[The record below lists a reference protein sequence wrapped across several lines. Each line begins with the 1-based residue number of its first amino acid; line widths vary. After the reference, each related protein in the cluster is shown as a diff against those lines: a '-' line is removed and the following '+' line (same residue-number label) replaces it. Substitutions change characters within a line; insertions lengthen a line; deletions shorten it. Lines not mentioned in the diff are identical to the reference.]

1 MVEKKK
7 TPTKVKQRKNRLTGE
22 TLGPAGSSADSQ
34 IIDAIKGAI
43 KSVPGAYSNAYG
55 DPYNNLIDKAP
66 GNRWDPTLG
75 GAQAALNAGLGGV
88 RSGLGA
94 ASNVINPALNAAS
107 NVFKAGDQESGY
119 NYLDGEQSLGDFAQ
133 SGLGA
138 ASSGLNAASNAFKAG
153 ENALE
158 PFLGRIDSVLNSF
171 QSNGDADSQRL
182 DEVAKMLSSS
192 GPSKADNFS
201 WENQVATDEGVAEL
215 RRRLGMDQN
224 NRPSGEFQKD
234 DGFEWWYDGEG
245 ALENLRRGGIDL
257 ERGLDK
263 AGRALNPFMSDSWA
277 SRALFGDKNKF
288 DYDAPRTAGP
298 LDVAGNARDMPG
310 GRYGPEWAAAMNAV
324 GADDYNKAM
333 EEGNPVRGLSPQ
345 QEDSS
350 GSGSGLNQVDLSAL
364 LALMAGQGGGGATGG
379 AGGQAMSLME
389 QLANS
394 QRGGA
399 EGRYDEVLK
408 FLGTEGARRNNQID
422 SDEAAILK
430 QLQGSDAK
438 RRAGEDFYR
447 DRRGGEFGELMGKM
461 NAYQSAGS
469 GRLADLGIDPQL
481 YTSAVGQQ
489 MGTLLGAQMQ
499 SGNDLMNR
507 MAMIGAER
515 AEGAMGR
522 ASAGM
527 SKERR
532 SLDASVASMMFQGSQ
547 TLSMELQSINDALM
561 NKRIDAATAQQ
572 AINQSTQKA
581 QQSMMQNEAIGQALG
596 LQSGMGAVLGEQGYL
611 GKFIDQDLK
620 PADSPE
626 AVQIV
631 NQDLIDQLG
640 LPQNLIGQ
648 PMSVSQLQKWAN
660 LGKTT
665 AQTNE
670 MTFR

>member
-1 MVEKKK
+1 MAEKNK
-7 TPTKVKQRKNRLTGE
+7 TSTNK
-22 TLGPAGSSADSQ
+22 
-34 IIDAIKGAI
+34 
-43 KSVPGAYSNAYG
+43 
-55 DPYNNLIDKAP
+55 
-66 GNRWDPTLG
+66 
-75 GAQAALNAGLGGV
+75 
-88 RSGLGA
+88 
-94 ASNVINPALNAAS
+94 
-107 NVFKAGDQESGY
+107 SGY
-119 NYLDGEQSLGDFAQ
+119 NYLDGEQTLGDLAR

-138 ASSGLNAASNAFKAG
+138 IPNAFKSG
-153 ENALE
+153 E
-158 PFLGRIDSVLNSF
+158 
-171 QSNGDADSQRL
+171 QDADTQRL
-182 DEVAKMLSSS
+182 NEVAKMLSSS
-192 GPSKADNFS
+192 GPSTADNFS
-201 WENQVATDEGVAEL
+201 WENQVSTDEGVAQL

-224 NRPSGEFQKD
+224 NRPPGEFQKD

-245 ALENLRRGGIDL
+245 VLENLRRGGIDL

-263 AGRALNPFMSDSWA
+263 AGRALNPFMKNSWMQ
-277 SRALFGDKNKF
+277 RLIMGDQNKF

-310 GRYGPEWAAAMNAV
+310 GRYSPEWAAAMNAV

-333 EEGNPVRGLSPQ
+333 EEGNPVRSLSPQ
-345 QEDSS
+345 QEDP
-350 GSGSGLNQVDLSAL
+350 SGSGLNQVDLSAL
-364 LALMAGQGGGGATGG
+364 LALMAGEEAGPAGDGSGNLAT
-379 AGGQAMSLME
+379 SLGK
-389 QLANS
+389 QLADS
-394 QRGGA
+394 QSSGA
-399 EGRYDEVLK
+399 QGRFDELIK
-408 FLGTEGARRNNQID
+408 FLGTEGARRNDQMD

-447 DRRGGEFGELMGKM
+447 DRRAGEFGELMGRM
-461 NAYQSAGS
+461 NTYQTAGS
-469 GRLADLGIDPQL
+469 GRLIDLGIDPQL

-499 SGNDLMNR
+499 SGNDLLNR
-507 MAMIGAER
+507 MAMVGAER

-532 SLDASVASMMFQGSQ
+532 SLDASVASMMFEGSQ
-547 TLSMELQSINDALM
+547 TLSMELQSINEALM
-561 NKRIDAATAQQ
+561 KRRIDAATAQQ
-572 AINQSTQKA
+572 AIDQSTQKA
-581 QQSMMQNEAIGQALG
+581 RRSMMQNEAIGQALG
-596 LQSGMGAVLGEQGYL
+596 LQDGMGSVLGEQGYL

-620 PADSPE
+620 PADSPDF
-626 AVQIV
+626 VQIV

-670 MTFR
+670 MNFR

>member
-1 MVEKKK
+1 MVEKNK
-7 TPTKVKQRKNRLTGE
+7 TSTN
-22 TLGPAGSSADSQ
+22 
-34 IIDAIKGAI
+34 
-43 KSVPGAYSNAYG
+43 
-55 DPYNNLIDKAP
+55 
-66 GNRWDPTLG
+66 
-75 GAQAALNAGLGGV
+75 
-88 RSGLGA
+88 
-94 ASNVINPALNAAS
+94 
-107 NVFKAGDQESGY
+107 ESGY
-119 NYLDGEQSLGDFAQ
+119 NYLDGEQTLGDLAR

-138 ASSGLNAASNAFKAG
+138 ISNAFKSG
-153 ENALE
+153 EEAIE
-158 PFLGRIDSVLNSF
+158 PLLGRVDSALNF
-171 QSNGDADSQRL
+171 GSNKNADTQRL
-182 DEVAKMLSSS
+182 NEVAKMLSSS
-192 GPSKADNFS
+192 GPSTANNFS
-201 WENQVATDEGVAEL
+201 WENQVATDEGVAQL

-224 NRPSGEFQKD
+224 NRPPGEFQKD
-234 DGFEWWYDGEG
+234 DGFEWWYDDEG
-245 ALENLRRGGIDL
+245 VLENLRRGAIDL

-263 AGRALNPFMSDSWA
+263 AGRALNPFMKNSWMQ
-277 SRALFGDKNKF
+277 RLIMGDQNKF

-298 LDVAGNARDMPG
+298 LDVAGNARNMPG
-310 GRYGPEWAAAMNAV
+310 GRYSPEWAAAMNAV

-333 EEGNPVRGLSPQ
+333 EESTPVRSLSPQ
-345 QEDSS
+345 QEDP
-350 GSGSGLNQVDLSAL
+350 SGSGLNQVDLSAL
-364 LALMAGQGGGGATGG
+364 LALMAGEEAGLAGDGGGN
-379 AGGQAMSLME
+379 QAMSLME
-389 QLANS
+389 QLADS

-399 EGRYDEVLK
+399 QGRFDELIK
-408 FLGTEGARRNNQID
+408 FLGTEGARRNAQMD

-447 DRRGGEFGELMGKM
+447 DRRAGEFGELMGRM
-461 NAYQSAGS
+461 NTYQTAGS
-469 GRLADLGIDPQL
+469 GRLSDLGIDPQL

-507 MAMIGAER
+507 MAMLGAER

-532 SLDASVASMMFQGSQ
+532 SLDASVASMMFEGSQ

-561 NKRIDAATAQQ
+561 KRRIDAATAQR
-572 AINQSTQKA
+572 AIDQSTQKA
-581 QQSMMQNEAIGQALG
+581 RRSMMQNEAIGQALG
-596 LQSGMGAVLGEQGYL
+596 LQDGMGSVLGEQGYL

-670 MTFR
+670 MNFR

>member
-1 MVEKKK
+1 MGVDDKTTPKKK
-7 TPTKVKQRKNRLTGE
+7 KVKQRKNKLTGE
-22 TLGPAGSSADSQ
+22 ELGPVGPSADNQ
-34 IIDAIKGAI
+34 IMDAIKGAI
-43 KSVPGAYSNAYG
+43 GGTSEAYSNAYG

-75 GAQAALNAGLGGV
+75 GAQAGLNAGLNAAGATNQAYNNFVDMPPGNRWDPTLGGAQAALGAGLSGA
-88 RSGLGA
+88 RSGLGTV
-94 ASNVINPALNAAS
+94 SNM
-107 NVFKAGDQESGY
+107 FKPGEGESGY
-119 NYLDGEQSLGDFAQ
+119 NYLDGEQSLGDL
-133 SGLGA
+133 LGF
-138 ASSGLNAASNAFKAG
+138 G
-153 ENALE
+153 
-158 PFLGRIDSVLNSF
+158 
-171 QSNGDADSQRL
+171 SNGDADSQRL

-192 GPSKADNFS
+192 GPSTADNFS
-201 WENQVATDEGVAEL
+201 WENQVATDEGVAQL

-224 NRPSGEFQKD
+224 NRPPGEFQKD

-245 ALENLRRGGIDL
+245 VLENLRRGGIDL

-263 AGRALNPFMSDSWA
+263 AGRALNPFMKDSWMQ
-277 SRALFGDKNKF
+277 RLIMGDQNKF

-333 EEGNPVRGLSPQ
+333 EEGNPVRSLSPQ
-345 QEDSS
+345 QEDPS
-350 GSGSGLNQVDLSAL
+350 GSGGSGLGQVDLSAL
-364 LALMAGQGGGGATGG
+364 FASMNESQGPGG
-379 AGGQAMSLME
+379 AGGQAMGLME

-394 QRGGA
+394 QRGA
-399 EGRYDEVLK
+399 AQGRYDEVLK
-408 FLGTEGARRNNQID
+408 FLGTEGARRNTQMD

-447 DRRGGEFGELMGKM
+447 DRRGGEFGKLAGQM

-469 GRLADLGIDPQL
+469 RRLTDLGIDPQL

-507 MAMIGAER
+507 MAMVGAER

-532 SLDASVASMMFQGSQ
+532 SLDASVASMMFQGSE

-572 AINQSTQKA
+572 AIDQSTQKA
-581 QQSMMQNEAIGQALG
+581 RQSMMQNEAIGQALG
-596 LQSGMGAVLGEQGYL
+596 LQDGMGSVLGEQGYL
-611 GKFIDQDLK
+611 GKFIDQELK

-631 NQDLIDQLG
+631 TQDLIDQNS

-670 MTFR
+670 MTGFN